1 MERGGSLPIDMKLS
15 LRSILLCTVL
25 TLSGVIAQEPT
36 TPTPA
41 STGDTAIPIPQLRKM
56 LVPMTQSELQGE
68 LEAWISL
75 VRAKAGE
82 VSAAEIAAMNQDG
95 EGANSDQEALNSLL
109 SERGRLVDRANVVVD
124 ALEEKGGDT
133 SEQTAYLDAV
143 SGLSLELHNAKQT
156 VGRFQGWLLSA
167 DGGIQIGLNILAFL
181 VTLVLARLVASL
193 VSRIVRKSVDR
204 AKGGSSELF
213 RDFIVTTVRKLVTF
227 VGVVVALSFIQV
239 EIGPFLAAIGA
250 VGFIVGFALQGT
262 LNNFAAG
269 LMILFHRPYD
279 VGDVVSAGGIT
290 GKVDSMSMGST
301 VFKTADNQTVIV
313 PNGSIWGGVI
323 TNVTGNETRRVDLVF
338 GIGYTDDIDKA
349 ESVLRSIVENH
360 PKVLADPAPV
370 IKLHELAD
378 SSVNFVCRPWT
389 KTADY
394 WDVYWDVTRAVKE
407 QFDREGLSIPF
418 PQQDVHMHQ
427 VS

>member
-1 MERGGSLPIDMKLS
+1 M
-15 LRSILLCTVL
+15 
-25 TLSGVIAQEPT
+25 
-36 TPTPA
+36 
-41 STGDTAIPIPQLRKM
+41 
-56 LVPMTQSELQGE
+56 
-68 LEAWISL
+68 
-75 VRAKAGE
+75 
-82 VSAAEIAAMNQDG
+82 
-95 EGANSDQEALNSLL
+95 
-109 SERGRLVDRANVVVD
+109 
-124 ALEEKGGDT
+124 
-133 SEQTAYLDAV
+133 
-143 SGLSLELHNAKQT
+143 
-156 VGRFQGWLLSA
+156 
-167 DGGIQIGLNILAFL
+167 
-181 VTLVLARLVASL
+181 TLVLARLVASL